1 MAKGNKSRES
11 LRYNTITDQSFGLG
25 QLYWT
30 LIKRHGD
37 NVNFLNVY
45 HYLNRTGPTLVY
57 SHLSICGSVPL
68 NLGWPQIYLFTYN
81 ISRQT
86 IFYALSAF
94 QLLGQISCKPLIT
107 SKLQTRSNDVLIFS
121 RDVRVHFRH
130 RRSPLPQKN
139 KDLKQDKETKAET
152 LATND
157 QKVNSKNSS
166 GEISV
171 QEAAKALTL
180 ATNNVDN
187 VIMVIQ
193 NPQSSEDDIR
203 KAAQVALKN
212 EADEDFLRETLASG
226 ALKAGEAQSALA
238 IIRDQGPTV
247 VSEFKEIEKNAK
259 DKDKVLESL
268 KKIVLARLQVVAAN
282 NDLIGGIKGGDRRLV
297 LKSQIS
303 PSQLAVGGKLDGDQK
318 KAVEEARKNLAA
330 QTKKVDEAVAVI
342 QKKGSSPQEIEAA
355 AKEALVQEADED
367 FAREV
372 LVSAASDAK
381 AAVEALAA
389 VKEHGPSEV
398 IAGFKGIAGDPSNA
412 ASVKKNIDLVV
423 KGREKVV
430 PANLKLIELSG
441 GSTGARQADKKL
453 VTSEAGQTPSTL
465 DPLIITPTTDDN
477 KKKEKKEKKAG
488 SEGGQNTS
496 TIDALDITL
505 TRDDKEKDK
514 KEKKTNRVDQI
525 SLADGSS
532 NEDRR
537 KLDAS
542 TKPEKGKLGTTAKTA
557 AVDDDIEVTRKLLS
571 RLSGP
576 GSETSVVLVGSA
588 PARVNAQNALSGTT
602 TKKDP

>member
-1 MAKGNKSRES
+1 MK
-11 LRYNTITDQSFGLG
+11 
-25 QLYWT
+25 
-30 LIKRHGD
+30 
-37 NVNFLNVY
+37 
-45 HYLNRTGPTLVY
+45 
-57 SHLSICGSVPL
+57 
-68 NLGWPQIYLFTYN
+68 
-81 ISRQT
+81 QT

-139 KDLKQDKETKAET
+139 KDLKQDKEIKAET

-157 QKVNSKNSS
+157 QKGNSKNSS

-259 DKDKVLESL
+259 DKDKVVESL

-381 AAVEALAA
+381 AAIEALAA

-453 VTSEAGQTPSTL
+453 VTSEAGQTPSTQL
-465 DPLIITPTTDDN
+465 DPLTITPTTDDN

-514 KEKKTNRVDQI
+514 EEKKTNRVDQI